1 MSSLHRDGKPG
12 LVNEPHPRVLTNAAT
27 PMNPSGSPPQQS
39 LQDAFRDPS
48 SPYHIAPGTQGP
60 AHPEDHNNLS
70 DYGEIEE
77 QRLIAEEGRRKLLE
91 LGYDPTSFWEQ
102 QIVWGDHDSFQ

>member
-1 MSSLHRDGKPG
+1 M
-12 LVNEPHPRVLTNAAT
+12 TNAET
-27 PMNPSGSPPQQS
+27 PMNLSGSSPQQS